1 MEASGAEELEAGSPR
16 RAEPAS
22 RLTMEAK
29 SGEGSPRRA
38 EPASPRRHSPWG
50 FAKALGV
57 RDHEARFVPYDPWL
71 EAPPWELAGLAAL
84 SALAYG
90 AACLTPLAHGGLLA
104 PRAGPG
110 WAIFCVWLVAS
121 ATGRA
126 LAWLGLPPL
135 AGQLLGGALARNSRA
150 FRGAALTHAYK
161 ATIRAAGLG
170 TIMTR
175 SGLELDVGAIRR
187 AGRVAA
193 RLTVLP
199 GVSEALAVALFARWV
214 FELPFVL
221 ALALGFILAAVS
233 PAVVPV
239 CVKINQCVGDGDDA
253 AALVPSSGEEPASP
267 RHRAGVASMAWRSTR
282 RFSTS
287 RIILISTQVVVGLFD
302 LHSRGYGVAKGIPS
316 IVVAAASMDD
326 VVAMLGFSVCIGLAG
341 GAGNL
346 YQKALAGPA
355 AVVAGALYGCAAGA
369 LLGATKLWDADWK
382 LTAATLVL
390 GLLPMF
396 VAERLHAHGG
406 GAIGAL
412 LVGVVGSWAWRRR
425 QPAWLAA
432 GAERE
437 ALLDEEEDLGA
448 ALGTPDGDARAAA
461 DRLREVGKKLNAI
474 GRSDADDARKSH
486 LVEANIGLLWTW
498 LAQPLLF
505 GAIGTELN
513 FHRMAPAVAG
523 RALLVVGV
531 GLLVRIPAAY
541 VAVHFD
547 DRLKFRE
554 KAFVA
559 LAWLP
564 KATVQAALAS
574 VPAEVVDDRRRGEA
588 ILTTAVL
595 AILATAPLGSL
606 FIQRFGPRWL
616 EREDDAADDAETS
629 PIWSRRRLAHLVG
642 EARAEIERLGG
653 DTTRLA
659 KIVDVID
666 EWSNPLIPKRPDTSG
681 NALKLMNS
689 AKVKK
694 RDLAAERRRKRWDES
709 AKYCA

>member
-1 MEASGAEELEAGSPR
+1 MEADGAEELEA
-16 RAEPAS
+16 
-22 RLTMEAK
+22 
-29 SGEGSPRRA
+29 GSPRRA

-110 WAIFCVWLVAS
+110 WAVFCVWLFAS

-199 GVSEALAVALFARWV
+199 GASEALAVGLVAMHV

-233 PAVVPV
+233 PAVV
-239 CVKINQCVGDGDDA
+239 
-253 AALVPSSGEEPASP
+253 
-267 RHRAGVASMAWRSTR
+267 
-282 RFSTS
+282 
-287 RIILISTQVVVGLFD
+287 VVGMFD
-302 LHSRGYGVAKGIPS
+302 LHNRGYGVAKGIPS

-341 GAGNL
+341 GAGNV

-437 ALLDEEEDLGA
+437 ALLHEEADLGA
-448 ALGTPDGDARAAA
+448 ALGTPDGDARVAA

-474 GRSDADDARKSH
+474 GRSDADDAHKSH

-505 GAIGTELN
+505 GVIGTELN

-629 PIWSRRRLAHLVG
+629 PIWPGRRLAHLVG

-659 KIVDVID
+659 KIVDDID
-666 EWSNPLIPKRPDTSG
+666 EQSNPLIPKRPDVPG
-681 NALKLMNS
+681 NAFKLMNS

-694 RDLAAERRRKRWDES
+694 KDLAAERRRKRWDES

>member
-1 MEASGAEELEAGSPR
+1 MEASGAEQLEAGSPR

-22 RLTMEAK
+22 RLTMEAN

-38 EPASPRRHSPWG
+38 EPASPRRHSPRRHSPWG

-110 WAIFCVWLVAS
+110 WAVFCVWLFAS

-199 GVSEALAVALFARWV
+199 GVSEALAVGVIARWV

-233 PAVVPV
+233 PAVV
-239 CVKINQCVGDGDDA
+239 
-253 AALVPSSGEEPASP
+253 
-267 RHRAGVASMAWRSTR
+267 
-282 RFSTS
+282 
-287 RIILISTQVVVGLFD
+287 VVGMFD
-302 LHSRGYGVAKGIPS
+302 LHERGYGVAKGIPS

-341 GAGNL
+341 GAGNV

-412 LVGVVGSWAWRRR
+412 LVGVVGSWAWRSQ

-437 ALLDEEEDLGA
+437 ALLREEADLGA
-448 ALGTPDGDARAAA
+448 ALGAPDGDARADA
-461 DRLREVGKKLNAI
+461 DRLREVGEKLDAI
-474 GRSDADDARKSH
+474 GRSDADDAHKSH

-505 GAIGTELN
+505 GAIGAELN

-629 PIWSRRRLAHLVG
+629 PIWPGRRLAHLVG
-642 EARAEIERLGG
+642 EARAEIERLGS

-659 KIVDVID
+659 KIVDAID
-666 EWSNPLIPKRPDTSG
+666 ESANPLIPKRPDTSG
-681 NALKLMNS
+681 NAFKLMHS

-694 RDLAAERRRKRWDES
+694 KDPAAERRRKRWDES

>member
-1 MEASGAEELEAGSPR
+1 MEARGAEQLEAGSPR

-38 EPASPRRHSPWG
+38 EPASSSRRHSPRRHSPWG

-110 WAIFCVWLVAS
+110 WAVFCVWLFAS

-199 GVSEALAVALFARWV
+199 GVSEALAVGVVARWV

-233 PAVVPV
+233 PAVV
-239 CVKINQCVGDGDDA
+239 
-253 AALVPSSGEEPASP
+253 
-267 RHRAGVASMAWRSTR
+267 
-282 RFSTS
+282 
-287 RIILISTQVVVGLFD
+287 VVQMFD
-302 LHSRGYGVAKGIPS
+302 LHERGYGVAKGIPS

-341 GAGNL
+341 GAGNV

-425 QPAWLAA
+425 RPAWLAA

-437 ALLDEEEDLGA
+437 ALLREEADLGA

-461 DRLREVGKKLNAI
+461 DRLREVGKKLDAI
-474 GRSDADDARKSH
+474 GRSDADDAHKSH

-505 GAIGTELN
+505 GVIGTELN

-541 VAVHFD
+541 AAVHFD
-547 DRLKFRE
+547 ERLKFRE

-629 PIWSRRRLAHLVG
+629 PIWPGRRLAHLVG

-659 KIVDVID
+659 KIVDDID
-666 EWSNPLIPKRPDTSG
+666 EQANPLIPKRPDVPG
-681 NALKLMNS
+681 NAFKLMKS

-694 RDLAAERRRKRWDES
+694 KDPAAERRRKRWDES

>member
-1 MEASGAEELEAGSPR
+1 MEANGAEQLEAGSPR

-38 EPASPRRHSPWG
+38 EPASPRRHSPRRHSPWG

-110 WAIFCVWLVAS
+110 WAIFCVWLFAS

-233 PAVVPV
+233 PAVV
-239 CVKINQCVGDGDDA
+239 
-253 AALVPSSGEEPASP
+253 
-267 RHRAGVASMAWRSTR
+267 
-282 RFSTS
+282 
-287 RIILISTQVVVGLFD
+287 VVGLFD

-341 GAGNL
+341 GAGNI

-629 PIWSRRRLAHLVG
+629 PIWSGRRLAHLVG

>member
-1 MEASGAEELEAGSPR
+1 MEANGAEQLEAGSPR

-110 WAIFCVWLVAS
+110 WAIFCVWLFAS

-233 PAVVPV
+233 PAVV
-239 CVKINQCVGDGDDA
+239 
-253 AALVPSSGEEPASP
+253 
-267 RHRAGVASMAWRSTR
+267 
-282 RFSTS
+282 
-287 RIILISTQVVVGLFD
+287 VVGLFD

-341 GAGNL
+341 GAGNI

-616 EREDDAADDAETS
+616 EREDEAADDAETS
-629 PIWSRRRLAHLVG
+629 PIWSGRRLAHLVG

>member
-1 MEASGAEELEAGSPR
+1 MEARGAEQLEAGSPR

-38 EPASPRRHSPWG
+38 EPESPRRHSPRRHSPWG

-110 WAIFCVWLVAS
+110 WAIFCVWLFAS

-175 SGLELDVGAIRR
+175 SGLELDVDAIRR

-199 GVSEALAVALFARWV
+199 GVSEALAVGVIARWV

-233 PAVVPV
+233 PAVV
-239 CVKINQCVGDGDDA
+239 
-253 AALVPSSGEEPASP
+253 
-267 RHRAGVASMAWRSTR
+267 
-282 RFSTS
+282 
-287 RIILISTQVVVGLFD
+287 VVGMFD
-302 LHSRGYGVAKGIPS
+302 LHERGYGVAKGIPS

-341 GAGNL
+341 GAGNV

-412 LVGVVGSWAWRRR
+412 LVGVVGSWAWRSQ
-425 QPAWLAA
+425 QPVWLAA

-437 ALLDEEEDLGA
+437 ALLREEADLGA
-448 ALGTPDGDARAAA
+448 ALGAPDGDARADA
-461 DRLREVGKKLNAI
+461 DRLREVGEKLDAI
-474 GRSDADDARKSH
+474 GRSDADDAHKSH

-505 GAIGTELN
+505 GVIGTELN

-616 EREDDAADDAETS
+616 EREDDAADNAADDAETS
-629 PIWSRRRLAHLVG
+629 PIWPGRRLAHLVG
-642 EARAEIERLGG
+642 EARAEIERLGS

-659 KIVDVID
+659 KIVDAID
-666 EWSNPLIPKRPDTSG
+666 ESANPLIPKRPDTSG
-681 NALKLMNS
+681 NAFKLMHS

-694 RDLAAERRRKRWDES
+694 KDPAAERRRKRWDES

>member
-1 MEASGAEELEAGSPR
+1 MEADGAEELEA
-16 RAEPAS
+16 
-22 RLTMEAK
+22 
-29 SGEGSPRRA
+29 GSPRRA

-110 WAIFCVWLVAS
+110 WAIFCVWLFAS

-233 PAVVPV
+233 PAVV
-239 CVKINQCVGDGDDA
+239 
-253 AALVPSSGEEPASP
+253 
-267 RHRAGVASMAWRSTR
+267 
-282 RFSTS
+282 
-287 RIILISTQVVVGLFD
+287 VVGLFD

-341 GAGNL
+341 GAGNI
-346 YQKALAGPA
+346 YQKALTGPA

-369 LLGATKLWDADWK
+369 LLGATKLWDAGWK

-437 ALLDEEEDLGA
+437 ALLHEEADLGA

-474 GRSDADDARKSH
+474 GRSDADDAHKSH

-616 EREDDAADDAETS
+616 EREDEAADDAETS
-629 PIWSRRRLAHLVG
+629 PIWSGRRLAHLVG

>member
-1 MEASGAEELEAGSPR
+1 MEASGAEQLEAGSPR

-38 EPASPRRHSPWG
+38 EPASPRRHSPRRHSPWG

-110 WAIFCVWLVAS
+110 WAIFCVWLFAS

-233 PAVVPV
+233 PAVV
-239 CVKINQCVGDGDDA
+239 
-253 AALVPSSGEEPASP
+253 
-267 RHRAGVASMAWRSTR
+267 
-282 RFSTS
+282 
-287 RIILISTQVVVGLFD
+287 VVGLFD

-341 GAGNL
+341 GAGNI

-616 EREDDAADDAETS
+616 EREDEAADDAETS
-629 PIWSRRRLAHLVG
+629 PIWSGRRLAHLVG

>member
-1 MEASGAEELEAGSPR
+1 MEATGEQLEAGSPR

-29 SGEGSPRRA
+29 SEEGSPRRA
-38 EPASPRRHSPWG
+38 SPRRHSPRRHSPWG

-110 WAIFCVWLVAS
+110 WAIFCVWLFAS

-199 GVSEALAVALFARWV
+199 GVSEALAVGVCARWI

-233 PAVVPV
+233 PAVV
-239 CVKINQCVGDGDDA
+239 
-253 AALVPSSGEEPASP
+253 
-267 RHRAGVASMAWRSTR
+267 
-282 RFSTS
+282 
-287 RIILISTQVVVGLFD
+287 VVQMFD
-302 LHSRGYGVAKGIPS
+302 LHERGYGVAKGIPS

-341 GAGNL
+341 GAGNV

-406 GAIGAL
+406 GAIGVL

-425 QPAWLAA
+425 RPAWLAA

-437 ALLDEEEDLGA
+437 ALLREEADLGA

-461 DRLREVGKKLNAI
+461 DRLREVGKKLDAI
-474 GRSDADDARKSH
+474 GRSDADDAHKSH

-505 GAIGTELN
+505 GVIGTELN

-523 RALLVVGV
+523 RALVVVGV

-616 EREDDAADDAETS
+616 EREDDAADDAETA
-629 PIWSRRRLAHLVG
+629 PIWPGRRLAHLVG

-659 KIVDVID
+659 KIVDDID
-666 EWSNPLIPKRPDTSG
+666 EQANPLIPKRPDVPG
-681 NALKLMNS
+681 NAFKLMKS

-694 RDLAAERRRKRWDES
+694 KDPAAERRRKRWDES

>member
-1 MEASGAEELEAGSPR
+1 MEARGAEQLEAGSPR

-38 EPASPRRHSPWG
+38 EPESPRRHSPRRHSPWG

-110 WAIFCVWLVAS
+110 WAVFCVWLFAS

-199 GVSEALAVALFARWV
+199 GVSEALAVSLAARSV

-233 PAVVPV
+233 PAVV
-239 CVKINQCVGDGDDA
+239 
-253 AALVPSSGEEPASP
+253 
-267 RHRAGVASMAWRSTR
+267 
-282 RFSTS
+282 
-287 RIILISTQVVVGLFD
+287 VVGMFD
-302 LHSRGYGVAKGIPS
+302 LHNRGYGVAKGIPS

-341 GAGNL
+341 GAGNI
-346 YQKALAGPA
+346 YQKALTGPA

-412 LVGVVGSWAWRRR
+412 LVGVVGSWAWRSQ

-437 ALLDEEEDLGA
+437 ALLREEADLGA

-461 DRLREVGKKLNAI
+461 DRLREVGKKLDAI
-474 GRSDADDARKSH
+474 GRSDADDAHKSH

-629 PIWSRRRLAHLVG
+629 PIWPGRRLAHLVG

-659 KIVDVID
+659 KIVDDID
-666 EWSNPLIPKRPDTSG
+666 EQANPLIPKRPDVPG
-681 NALKLMNS
+681 NAFKLMNS

-694 RDLAAERRRKRWDES
+694 KDPAAERRRKRWDES

>member
-1 MEASGAEELEAGSPR
+1 MEANGAEQLEAGSPR

-71 EAPPWELAGLAAL
+71 EAPPWEFAGLAAL

-110 WAIFCVWLVAS
+110 WAIFCVWLFAS

-199 GVSEALAVALFARWV
+199 GVSEALAVGVVGMFV
-214 FELPFVL
+214 FELSFVL

-233 PAVVPV
+233 PAV
-239 CVKINQCVGDGDDA
+239 
-253 AALVPSSGEEPASP
+253 
-267 RHRAGVASMAWRSTR
+267 
-282 RFSTS
+282 
-287 RIILISTQVVVGLFD
+287 VVVGLFD

-341 GAGNL
+341 GAGNI

-629 PIWSRRRLAHLVG
+629 PIWSGRRLAHLVG

-653 DTTRLA
+653 DTTHLA
-659 KIVDVID
+659 KIVDAID
-666 EWSNPLIPKRPDTSG
+666 ESANPLIPKRPDTSG
-681 NALKLMNS
+681 NAFKLMNS

-694 RDLAAERRRKRWDES
+694 KDLAAERRRKRWDES

>member
-1 MEASGAEELEAGSPR
+1 MEADGAEELEA
-16 RAEPAS
+16 
-22 RLTMEAK
+22 
-29 SGEGSPRRA
+29 GSPRRA

-110 WAIFCVWLVAS
+110 WAIFCVWLFAS

-199 GVSEALAVALFARWV
+199 GVSEALAVGVIARWV

-233 PAVVPV
+233 PAVV
-239 CVKINQCVGDGDDA
+239 
-253 AALVPSSGEEPASP
+253 
-267 RHRAGVASMAWRSTR
+267 
-282 RFSTS
+282 
-287 RIILISTQVVVGLFD
+287 VVGMFD
-302 LHSRGYGVAKGIPS
+302 LHERGYGVAKGIPS

-341 GAGNL
+341 GAGNI
-346 YQKALAGPA
+346 YQKALTGPA

-412 LVGVVGSWAWRRR
+412 LVGVVGSWAWRSQ

-432 GAERE
+432 GAERA
-437 ALLDEEEDLGA
+437 ALLREEVDLGA
-448 ALGTPDGDARAAA
+448 ALGTPDGDARVAA

-474 GRSDADDARKSH
+474 GRSDADDAHKSH

-505 GAIGTELN
+505 GAIGAELN

-616 EREDDAADDAETS
+616 EREDDAADDAADDAETS
-629 PIWSRRRLAHLVG
+629 PIWPGRRLAHLVG

-653 DTTRLA
+653 DTTHLA
-659 KIVDVID
+659 KIVDAID
-666 EWSNPLIPKRPDTSG
+666 ESANPLIPKRPDISG
-681 NALKLMNS
+681 NAFKLMHS

-694 RDLAAERRRKRWDES
+694 KDPAAERRRKRWDES

>member
-1 MEASGAEELEAGSPR
+1 MPR
-16 RAEPAS
+16 RWECATT
-22 RLTMEAK
+22 RR
-29 SGEGSPRRA
+29 GS
-38 EPASPRRHSPWG
+38 SPTIRGS
-50 FAKALGV
+50 
-57 RDHEARFVPYDPWL
+57 
-71 EAPPWELAGLAAL
+71 APPWELAGLAAL

-110 WAIFCVWLVAS
+110 WAVFCVWLFAS

-199 GVSEALAVALFARWV
+199 GVSEALAVSLAARSV

-233 PAVVPV
+233 PAVV
-239 CVKINQCVGDGDDA
+239 
-253 AALVPSSGEEPASP
+253 
-267 RHRAGVASMAWRSTR
+267 
-282 RFSTS
+282 
-287 RIILISTQVVVGLFD
+287 VVGMFD
-302 LHSRGYGVAKGIPS
+302 LHNRGYGVAKGIPS

-341 GAGNL
+341 GAGNV

-425 QPAWLAA
+425 RPAWLAA

-437 ALLDEEEDLGA
+437 ALLREEADLGA

-461 DRLREVGKKLNAI
+461 DRLREVGKKLDAI
-474 GRSDADDARKSH
+474 GRSDADDAHKSH

-505 GAIGTELN
+505 GVIGTELN

-523 RALLVVGV
+523 RALLVVGA

-541 VAVHFD
+541 AAVHFD
-547 DRLKFRE
+547 ERLKFRE

-616 EREDDAADDAETS
+616 EREDDAADDSETS

-659 KIVDVID
+659 KIVDDID
-666 EWSNPLIPKRPDTSG
+666 EQANPLIPKRPDVPG
-681 NALKLMNS
+681 NAFKLMKS

-694 RDLAAERRRKRWDES
+694 KDPAAERRRKRWDES

>member
-1 MEASGAEELEAGSPR
+1 MEARGAEQLEAGSPR

-38 EPASPRRHSPWG
+38 EPESPRRHSPRRHSPWG

-110 WAIFCVWLVAS
+110 WAVFCVWLFAS

-199 GVSEALAVALFARWV
+199 GVSEALAVGVVARWV

-233 PAVVPV
+233 PAVV
-239 CVKINQCVGDGDDA
+239 
-253 AALVPSSGEEPASP
+253 
-267 RHRAGVASMAWRSTR
+267 
-282 RFSTS
+282 
-287 RIILISTQVVVGLFD
+287 VVGMFD
-302 LHSRGYGVAKGIPS
+302 LHERGYGVAKGIPS

-341 GAGNL
+341 GAGNI

-412 LVGVVGSWAWRRR
+412 LVGVVGSWAWRSQ

-437 ALLDEEEDLGA
+437 ALLHEEADLGA
-448 ALGTPDGDARAAA
+448 ALGTPDGDARVAA

-474 GRSDADDARKSH
+474 GRSDADDAHKSH

-629 PIWSRRRLAHLVG
+629 PIWPGRRLAHLVG

-653 DTTRLA
+653 DTTHLA
-659 KIVDVID
+659 KIVDAID
-666 EWSNPLIPKRPDTSG
+666 ESANPLIPKRPDTSG
-681 NALKLMNS
+681 NAFKLMNS

-694 RDLAAERRRKRWDES
+694 KDPAAERRRKRWDES

>member
-1 MEASGAEELEAGSPR
+1 MEASGAEQLEAGSPR

-38 EPASPRRHSPWG
+38 EPASPRRHSPRRHSPWG

-71 EAPPWELAGLAAL
+71 EAPPWEFAGLAAL

-110 WAIFCVWLVAS
+110 WAIFCVWLFAS

-233 PAVVPV
+233 PAVV
-239 CVKINQCVGDGDDA
+239 
-253 AALVPSSGEEPASP
+253 
-267 RHRAGVASMAWRSTR
+267 
-282 RFSTS
+282 
-287 RIILISTQVVVGLFD
+287 VVGLFD

-341 GAGNL
+341 GAGNI

-616 EREDDAADDAETS
+616 EREDEAADDAETS
-629 PIWSRRRLAHLVG
+629 PIWSGRRLAHLVG

>member
-1 MEASGAEELEAGSPR
+1 MEASGAEQLEAGSPR

-22 RLTMEAK
+22 
-29 SGEGSPRRA
+29 PRRH
-38 EPASPRRHSPWG
+38 SPRRHSPWG

-110 WAIFCVWLVAS
+110 WAIFCVWLFAS

-233 PAVVPV
+233 PAVV
-239 CVKINQCVGDGDDA
+239 
-253 AALVPSSGEEPASP
+253 
-267 RHRAGVASMAWRSTR
+267 
-282 RFSTS
+282 
-287 RIILISTQVVVGLFD
+287 VVGLFD

-341 GAGNL
+341 GAGNI

-541 VAVHFD
+541 LAVHFD

-629 PIWSRRRLAHLVG
+629 PIWPGRRLAHLVG

-694 RDLAAERRRKRWDES
+694 KDLAAERRRKRWDES

>member
-1 MEASGAEELEAGSPR
+1 MESSGAEQLEAGSPR

-38 EPASPRRHSPWG
+38 EPESPRRHSPRRHSPWG

-110 WAIFCVWLVAS
+110 WAVFCVWLFAS

-199 GVSEALAVALFARWV
+199 GVSEALAVGVVARWV

-233 PAVVPV
+233 PAVV
-239 CVKINQCVGDGDDA
+239 
-253 AALVPSSGEEPASP
+253 
-267 RHRAGVASMAWRSTR
+267 
-282 RFSTS
+282 
-287 RIILISTQVVVGLFD
+287 VVQMFD
-302 LHSRGYGVAKGIPS
+302 LHERGYGVAKGIPS

-341 GAGNL
+341 GAGNV

-412 LVGVVGSWAWRRR
+412 LVGVVGSWAWRSQ

-437 ALLDEEEDLGA
+437 ALLREEADLGA
-448 ALGTPDGDARAAA
+448 ALGAPDGDARADA
-461 DRLREVGKKLNAI
+461 DRLREVGEKLDAI
-474 GRSDADDARKSH
+474 GRSNADDAHKSH

-616 EREDDAADDAETS
+616 EREDDAADDAADDAETS
-629 PIWSRRRLAHLVG
+629 PIWPGRRLAHLVG

-653 DTTRLA
+653 DTTHLA
-659 KIVDVID
+659 KIVDAID
-666 EWSNPLIPKRPDTSG
+666 ESANPLIPKRPDTSG
-681 NALKLMNS
+681 NAFKLMHS

-694 RDLAAERRRKRWDES
+694 KDPAAERRRKRWDES

>member
-1 MEASGAEELEAGSPR
+1 MEAAGEELEAGSPR

-38 EPASPRRHSPWG
+38 EPASPRRHSPRRHSPWG

-110 WAIFCVWLVAS
+110 WAVFCVWLFAS

-233 PAVVPV
+233 PAVV
-239 CVKINQCVGDGDDA
+239 
-253 AALVPSSGEEPASP
+253 
-267 RHRAGVASMAWRSTR
+267 
-282 RFSTS
+282 
-287 RIILISTQVVVGLFD
+287 VVGLFD

-341 GAGNL
+341 GAGNV

-474 GRSDADDARKSH
+474 GRSDADDAHKSH

-616 EREDDAADDAETS
+616 EREDEAADDAETS
-629 PIWSRRRLAHLVG
+629 PIWSGRRLAHLVG

>member
-1 MEASGAEELEAGSPR
+1 MEANGAEQLEAGSPR

-38 EPASPRRHSPWG
+38 EPASPRRHSPRRHSPWG

-57 RDHEARFVPYDPWL
+57 RDHEARCVPYDPWL
-71 EAPPWELAGLAAL
+71 EAPPGELAGLAAL

-110 WAIFCVWLVAS
+110 WAIFCVWLFAS

-221 ALALGFILAAVS
+221 ALALGFILAAGS
-233 PAVVPV
+233 PAV
-239 CVKINQCVGDGDDA
+239 
-253 AALVPSSGEEPASP
+253 
-267 RHRAGVASMAWRSTR
+267 
-282 RFSTS
+282 
-287 RIILISTQVVVGLFD
+287 VVVGLFD

-341 GAGNL
+341 GAGNI

-437 ALLDEEEDLGA
+437 ALRHAEADLGA
-448 ALGTPDGDARAAA
+448 ARGTPDGDARVAA

-474 GRSDADDARKSH
+474 GRSDADDAHKSH

-531 GLLVRIPAAY
+531 GLLVRLPAAY

-629 PIWSRRRLAHLVG
+629 PIWSGRRLAHLVG

>member
-1 MEASGAEELEAGSPR
+1 MEASGAEQLEAGSPR

-22 RLTMEAK
+22 
-29 SGEGSPRRA
+29 PRRH
-38 EPASPRRHSPWG
+38 SPRRHSPWG

-71 EAPPWELAGLAAL
+71 EAPPWEFAGLAAL

-110 WAIFCVWLVAS
+110 WAIFCVWLFAS

-233 PAVVPV
+233 PAVV
-239 CVKINQCVGDGDDA
+239 
-253 AALVPSSGEEPASP
+253 
-267 RHRAGVASMAWRSTR
+267 
-282 RFSTS
+282 
-287 RIILISTQVVVGLFD
+287 VVGLFD

-341 GAGNL
+341 GAGNI

-616 EREDDAADDAETS
+616 EREDEAADDAETS
-629 PIWSRRRLAHLVG
+629 PIWSGRRLAHLVG

>member
-1 MEASGAEELEAGSPR
+1 MEASGAEQLEAGSPR

-38 EPASPRRHSPWG
+38 EPASSRRHSPRRHSPWG

-110 WAIFCVWLVAS
+110 WAIFCVWLFAS

-199 GVSEALAVALFARWV
+199 GVSEALAVGVCARWI

-233 PAVVPV
+233 PAVV
-239 CVKINQCVGDGDDA
+239 
-253 AALVPSSGEEPASP
+253 
-267 RHRAGVASMAWRSTR
+267 
-282 RFSTS
+282 
-287 RIILISTQVVVGLFD
+287 VVQMFD
-302 LHSRGYGVAKGIPS
+302 LHERGYGVAKGIPS

-341 GAGNL
+341 GAGNV

-425 QPAWLAA
+425 RPAWLAA

-437 ALLDEEEDLGA
+437 ALLREEADLGA

-461 DRLREVGKKLNAI
+461 DRLREVGKKLDAI
-474 GRSDADDARKSH
+474 GRSDADDAHKSH

-505 GAIGTELN
+505 GVIGTELN

-523 RALLVVGV
+523 RALLVVGA

-541 VAVHFD
+541 AAVHFD
-547 DRLKFRE
+547 ERLKFRE

-616 EREDDAADDAETS
+616 EREDDAADDAETA
-629 PIWSRRRLAHLVG
+629 PIWPGRRLAHLVG

-653 DTTRLA
+653 DTTHLA
-659 KIVDVID
+659 KIVDAID
-666 EWSNPLIPKRPDTSG
+666 ESANPLIPKRPDTSG
-681 NALKLMNS
+681 NAFKLMHS

-694 RDLAAERRRKRWDES
+694 KDPAAERRRKRWDES

>member
-1 MEASGAEELEAGSPR
+1 MEANGEEELEEGSPR

-22 RLTMEAK
+22 
-29 SGEGSPRRA
+29 PRRH
-38 EPASPRRHSPWG
+38 SPRRHSPWG

-110 WAIFCVWLVAS
+110 WAVFCVWLFAS

-199 GVSEALAVALFARWV
+199 GVSEALAVGVVGMFV
-214 FELPFVL
+214 FELSFVL

-233 PAVVPV
+233 PAVV
-239 CVKINQCVGDGDDA
+239 
-253 AALVPSSGEEPASP
+253 
-267 RHRAGVASMAWRSTR
+267 
-282 RFSTS
+282 
-287 RIILISTQVVVGLFD
+287 VVGMFD
-302 LHSRGYGVAKGIPS
+302 LHNRGYGVAKGIPS

-341 GAGNL
+341 GAGNI

-437 ALLDEEEDLGA
+437 ALLHEEADLGA

-474 GRSDADDARKSH
+474 GRSDADDAHKSH

-505 GAIGTELN
+505 GTIGTELN

-629 PIWSRRRLAHLVG
+629 PIWSGRRLAHLVG

-694 RDLAAERRRKRWDES
+694 KDLAAERRRKRWDES

>member
-1 MEASGAEELEAGSPR
+1 MEANGAEQLETGSPR

-29 SGEGSPRRA
+29 SEEGSPRR
-38 EPASPRRHSPWG
+38 ASPRRHSPWG

-110 WAIFCVWLVAS
+110 WAIFCVWLFAS

-199 GVSEALAVALFARWV
+199 GVSEALAVGVVARWV

-233 PAVVPV
+233 PAVV
-239 CVKINQCVGDGDDA
+239 
-253 AALVPSSGEEPASP
+253 
-267 RHRAGVASMAWRSTR
+267 
-282 RFSTS
+282 
-287 RIILISTQVVVGLFD
+287 VVGMFD
-302 LHSRGYGVAKGIPS
+302 LHERGYGVAKGIPS

-341 GAGNL
+341 GAGNV

-412 LVGVVGSWAWRRR
+412 LVGVVGSWAWRSQ

-437 ALLDEEEDLGA
+437 ALLREEADLGA

-461 DRLREVGKKLNAI
+461 DRLREVGKKLDAI
-474 GRSDADDARKSH
+474 GRSDADDAHKSH

-505 GAIGTELN
+505 GVIGTELN

-629 PIWSRRRLAHLVG
+629 PIWSGRRLAHLVG

-659 KIVDVID
+659 KIVDDID
-666 EWSNPLIPKRPDTSG
+666 EQANPLIPKRPDVPG
-681 NALKLMNS
+681 NAFKLMKS

-694 RDLAAERRRKRWDES
+694 KDPAAERRRKRWDES

>member
-1 MEASGAEELEAGSPR
+1 MEADGAEELEA
-16 RAEPAS
+16 
-22 RLTMEAK
+22 
-29 SGEGSPRRA
+29 GSPRRA

-110 WAIFCVWLVAS
+110 WAVFCVWLFAS

-199 GVSEALAVALFARWV
+199 GVSEALAVGVVARWV

-233 PAVVPV
+233 PAV
-239 CVKINQCVGDGDDA
+239 
-253 AALVPSSGEEPASP
+253 
-267 RHRAGVASMAWRSTR
+267 
-282 RFSTS
+282 
-287 RIILISTQVVVGLFD
+287 VVVGLFD

-341 GAGNL
+341 GAGNV

-437 ALLDEEEDLGA
+437 ALLHEEADLGA

-474 GRSDADDARKSH
+474 GRSDADDAHKSH

-616 EREDDAADDAETS
+616 EREDEAADDAETS

-659 KIVDVID
+659 KIVDEID
-666 EWSNPLIPKRPDTSG
+666 EQSNPLIPKRPDTSG

-694 RDLAAERRRKRWDES
+694 KDLAAERRRKRWDES

>member
-1 MEASGAEELEAGSPR
+1 MEATGEQLEAGSPR

-29 SGEGSPRRA
+29 SEEGSPRRA
-38 EPASPRRHSPWG
+38 SPRRHSPRRHSPWG

-110 WAIFCVWLVAS
+110 WAIFCVWLFAS

-199 GVSEALAVALFARWV
+199 GASEALAVGVVARWV

-233 PAVVPV
+233 PAVV
-239 CVKINQCVGDGDDA
+239 
-253 AALVPSSGEEPASP
+253 
-267 RHRAGVASMAWRSTR
+267 
-282 RFSTS
+282 
-287 RIILISTQVVVGLFD
+287 VVQMFD
-302 LHSRGYGVAKGIPS
+302 LHERGYGVAKGIPS

-341 GAGNL
+341 GAGNV

-425 QPAWLAA
+425 RPAWLAA

-437 ALLDEEEDLGA
+437 ALLREEADLGA

-461 DRLREVGKKLNAI
+461 DRLREVGKKLDAI
-474 GRSDADDARKSH
+474 GRSDADDAHKSH

-505 GAIGTELN
+505 GVIGTELN

-523 RALLVVGV
+523 RALLVVGA

-541 VAVHFD
+541 AAVHFD
-547 DRLKFRE
+547 ERLKFRE

-595 AILATAPLGSL
+595 AILATAPPGSL

-629 PIWSRRRLAHLVG
+629 PIWPGRRLAHLVG

-653 DTTRLA
+653 DTTHLA
-659 KIVDVID
+659 KIVDAID
-666 EWSNPLIPKRPDTSG
+666 ESANPLIPKRPDTSG
-681 NALKLMNS
+681 NAFKLMNS

-694 RDLAAERRRKRWDES
+694 KDPAAERRRKRWDES

>member
-1 MEASGAEELEAGSPR
+1 
-16 RAEPAS
+16 
-22 RLTMEAK
+22 
-29 SGEGSPRRA
+29 
-38 EPASPRRHSPWG
+38 
-50 FAKALGV
+50 
-57 RDHEARFVPYDPWL
+57 
-71 EAPPWELAGLAAL
+71 
-84 SALAYG
+84 
-90 AACLTPLAHGGLLA
+90 
-104 PRAGPG
+104 
-110 WAIFCVWLVAS
+110 
-121 ATGRA
+121 
-126 LAWLGLPPL
+126 
-135 AGQLLGGALARNSRA
+135 
-150 FRGAALTHAYK
+150 
-161 ATIRAAGLG
+161 
-170 TIMTR
+170 
-175 SGLELDVGAIRR
+175 
-187 AGRVAA
+187 
-193 RLTVLP
+193 
-199 GVSEALAVALFARWV
+199 
-214 FELPFVL
+214 
-221 ALALGFILAAVS
+221 
-233 PAVVPV
+233 
-239 CVKINQCVGDGDDA
+239 
-253 AALVPSSGEEPASP
+253 
-267 RHRAGVASMAWRSTR
+267 MAWRC
-282 RFSTS
+282 RFLAARPSVHPTHW
-287 RIILISTQVVVGLFD
+287 LISTQVGMFD
-302 LHSRGYGVAKGIPS
+302 LHDRGYGVAKGIPS

-341 GAGNL
+341 GAGNV

-437 ALLDEEEDLGA
+437 ALLREEADLGA

-461 DRLREVGKKLNAI
+461 DRLREVGEKLDAI
-474 GRSDADDARKSH
+474 GRSDADDAHKSH

-505 GAIGTELN
+505 GVIGTELN

-541 VAVHFD
+541 AAVHFD
-547 DRLKFRE
+547 ERLKFRE

-616 EREDDAADDAETS
+616 EREDDAADDAETA
-629 PIWSRRRLAHLVG
+629 PIWPGRRLAHLVG

-659 KIVDVID
+659 KIVDDID
-666 EWSNPLIPKRPDTSG
+666 EQANPLIPKRPDVPG
-681 NALKLMNS
+681 NAFKLMKS

-694 RDLAAERRRKRWDES
+694 KDPAAERRRKRWDES

>member
-1 MEASGAEELEAGSPR
+1 MGATGEQLEAGSPR

-29 SGEGSPRRA
+29 SEEGSPRRA
-38 EPASPRRHSPWG
+38 SPRRHSPRRHSPWG

-110 WAIFCVWLVAS
+110 WAIFCVWLFAS

-199 GVSEALAVALFARWV
+199 GASEALAVGVVARWV

-233 PAVVPV
+233 PAVV
-239 CVKINQCVGDGDDA
+239 
-253 AALVPSSGEEPASP
+253 
-267 RHRAGVASMAWRSTR
+267 
-282 RFSTS
+282 
-287 RIILISTQVVVGLFD
+287 VVQMFD
-302 LHSRGYGVAKGIPS
+302 LHERGYGVAKGIPS

-341 GAGNL
+341 GAGNV

-425 QPAWLAA
+425 RPAWLAA

-437 ALLDEEEDLGA
+437 ALLREEADLGA

-461 DRLREVGKKLNAI
+461 DRLREVGKKLDAI
-474 GRSDADDARKSH
+474 GRSDADDAHKSH

-505 GAIGTELN
+505 GVIGTELN

-523 RALLVVGV
+523 RALLVVGA

-541 VAVHFD
+541 AAVHFD
-547 DRLKFRE
+547 ERLKFRE

-616 EREDDAADDAETS
+616 EREDDAADDAADDAETS
-629 PIWSRRRLAHLVG
+629 PIWPGRRLAHLVG

-659 KIVDVID
+659 KIVDEID
-666 EWSNPLIPKRPDTSG
+666 EQSQPVFKKRPDLSG
-681 NALKLMNS
+681 PAFKLMNS

-694 RDLAAERRRKRWDES
+694 KDPAAERRRKRWDES

>member
-1 MEASGAEELEAGSPR
+1 MEASGAEQLEAGSPR

-22 RLTMEAK
+22 RLTMEAN

-38 EPASPRRHSPWG
+38 EPASPRRHSPRRHSPWG

-110 WAIFCVWLVAS
+110 WAIFCVWLFAS

-199 GVSEALAVALFARWV
+199 GVSEALAVSLAARSV

-233 PAVVPV
+233 PAVV
-239 CVKINQCVGDGDDA
+239 
-253 AALVPSSGEEPASP
+253 
-267 RHRAGVASMAWRSTR
+267 
-282 RFSTS
+282 
-287 RIILISTQVVVGLFD
+287 VVQMFD
-302 LHSRGYGVAKGIPS
+302 LHERGYGVAKGIPS

-341 GAGNL
+341 GAGNV

-425 QPAWLAA
+425 RPAWLAA

-437 ALLDEEEDLGA
+437 ALLREEADLGA

-461 DRLREVGKKLNAI
+461 DRLREVGKKLDAI
-474 GRSDADDARKSH
+474 GRSDADDAHKSH

-505 GAIGTELN
+505 GVIGTELN

-523 RALLVVGV
+523 RALLVVGA

-541 VAVHFD
+541 AAVHFD
-547 DRLKFRE
+547 ERLKFRE

-616 EREDDAADDAETS
+616 EREDDAADDAADDAETS
-629 PIWSRRRLAHLVG
+629 PIWPGRRLAHLVG

-653 DTTRLA
+653 DTTHLA
-659 KIVDVID
+659 KIVDAID
-666 EWSNPLIPKRPDTSG
+666 ESANPLIPKRPDTSG
-681 NALKLMNS
+681 NAFKLMHS
-689 AKVKK
+689 AKVQKK
-694 RDLAAERRRKRWDES
+694 DPAAERRRKRWDES

>member
-1 MEASGAEELEAGSPR
+1 MEANGAEQLEAGIPR

-38 EPASPRRHSPWG
+38 EPASPRRHSPRRHSPWG

-110 WAIFCVWLVAS
+110 WAIFCVWLFAS

-233 PAVVPV
+233 PAVV
-239 CVKINQCVGDGDDA
+239 
-253 AALVPSSGEEPASP
+253 
-267 RHRAGVASMAWRSTR
+267 
-282 RFSTS
+282 
-287 RIILISTQVVVGLFD
+287 VVGLFD

-341 GAGNL
+341 GAGNI

-616 EREDDAADDAETS
+616 EREDEAADDAETS
-629 PIWSRRRLAHLVG
+629 PIWSGRRLAHLVG

>member
-1 MEASGAEELEAGSPR
+1 MEANGAEQLEAGSPR

-38 EPASPRRHSPWG
+38 EPASPRRHSPRRHSPWG

-71 EAPPWELAGLAAL
+71 EAPPWEFAGLAAL

-110 WAIFCVWLVAS
+110 WAIFCVWLFAS

-233 PAVVPV
+233 PAVV
-239 CVKINQCVGDGDDA
+239 
-253 AALVPSSGEEPASP
+253 
-267 RHRAGVASMAWRSTR
+267 
-282 RFSTS
+282 
-287 RIILISTQVVVGLFD
+287 VVGLFD

-341 GAGNL
+341 GAGNI

-616 EREDDAADDAETS
+616 EREDEAADDAETS
-629 PIWSRRRLAHLVG
+629 PIWSGRRLAHLVG

-694 RDLAAERRRKRWDES
+694 KDLAAERRRKRWDES